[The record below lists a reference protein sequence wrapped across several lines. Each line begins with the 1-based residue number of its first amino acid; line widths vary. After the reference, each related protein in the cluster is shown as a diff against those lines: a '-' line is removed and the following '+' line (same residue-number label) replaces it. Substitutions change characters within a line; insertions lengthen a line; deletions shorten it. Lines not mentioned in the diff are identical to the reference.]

1 MAQPIDRIYYY
12 TPEQYLALEDAAVY
26 KSEYYDGEIFA
37 MAGASNNHIRLSK
50 NFTRV
55 LDDAFEDGS
64 CETFPAEMKVQSKNK
79 DFYTYPDIVVICGE
93 ADYVDGRDDTITNP
107 TAIIEILSAST
118 RKYDQGDKFTLYK
131 EFETLQCYVLVDS
144 KKINIE
150 VRQKQADGVWTSQ
163 TYQNMNDI
171 LKLPTLDFETP
182 IANIY
187 RRVEFKKQPRH
198 PRVKKP
204 EVNQNGSTN

>member
-1 MAQPIDRIYYY
+1 MAQPIRQFY
-12 TPEQYLALEDAAVY
+12 TPEHYLALEDVAAY
-26 KSEYYDGEIFA
+26 KHEYYNGEIFA
-37 MAGASNNHIRLSK
+37 MAGATVDHARIVNNFSRALAE
-50 NFTRV
+50 T
-55 LDDAFEDGS
+55 FEDSS
-64 CETFPAEMKVQSKNK
+64 CEAFANDIKLQSATK
-79 DFYTYPDIVVICGE
+79 DYYTYPDIVIVCGE
-93 ADYVDGRDDTITNP
+93 LQYAEERDDTLTNP
-107 TAIIEILSAST
+107 AAIIEILSPST
-118 RKYDQGDKFTLYK
+118 RKYDQGDKFPLYK